1 VRVKQREIGL
11 QPAGASHEDGPVQI
25 VLAEPADLLPR
36 EAVREAKLLD
46 VYLDLQPLPS
56 QSLS

>member
-1 VRVKQREIGL
+1 MGVKQRKIGL
-11 QPAGASHEDGPVQI
+11 QSAGTSQKDGPVQI